1 MKMGTAISLA
11 IVIIFWGMTYS
22 IYQASKSTL
31 NFSNPYNAFQVF
43 GLLLLMICAIIFSF
57 LPFISIRQ
65 TERD

>member
-31 NFSNPYNAFQVF
+31 NFSNPYNSFQVF
-43 GLLLLMICAIIFSF
+43 GLFLLMICAIIFSF